1 VTARTSRRVW
11 TVRGHKRGGEGG
23 TSEAARARERRRGV
37 GEGAGS
43 RGCVRVRACA
53 RESRDRRLE
62 TARLE
67 TAGVQRAG
75 LEGRA

>member
-1 VTARTSRRVW
+1 M
-11 TVRGHKRGGEGG
+11 
-23 TSEAARARERRRGV
+23 RARERRRGV

-43 RGCVRVRACA
+43 GRLETAGSRGCVHVRACA
-53 RESRDRRLE
+53 RWRKAGEGRRLERAGLERVGLE

-67 TAGVQRAG
+67 TAGVQRAR